1 MSDHEDGFKG
11 FISKSLDLQEIRE
24 ERNKNKN
31 KSDLLE
37 QAKKRIKTTMI
48 GTLSSLEESF
58 GFLWDFKTRDNAS
71 RNEDQIK
78 LMGIYSE
85 ARAEILDKGN
95 EQIRLLELDFI
106 NYEISRKK
114 YFIKLPVKNAG
125 LDNSKQGE
133 D

>member
-71 RNEDQIK
+71 R
-78 LMGIYSE
+78 LRY
-85 ARAEILDKGN
+85 
-95 EQIRLLELDFI
+95 
-106 NYEISRKK
+106 
-114 YFIKLPVKNAG
+114 
-125 LDNSKQGE
+125 
-133 D
+133 